1 MPMDR
6 LPDVKVVVHV
16 HDDPIPLVRLDKWTR
31 ELVVHGVYLA
41 GVPVGSCRGGG
52 DVECIFPGGLSLVNT
67 TVGDMA
73 LTGFARGFHLLDRTQ
88 ALGLRVAV
96 TLGRGGCE

>member
-6 LPDVKVVVHV
+6 LPDVEAIVHV
-16 HDDPIPLVRLDKWTR
+16 HDDPIPLVRLDKRTR
-31 ELVVHGVYLA
+31 EVVVHGVYLA
-41 GVPVGSCRGGG
+41 GVPVRSCRGGG
-52 DVECIFPGGLSLVNT
+52 DVESVFPSGLPLANT
-67 TVGDMA
+67 TAGDMA